1 MRKLKITELNRL
13 TVDEFKKADKLP
25 LAVVLDEV
33 RSLHN
38 IGSVFRTSDA
48 FLVDCIYLC
57 GITAT
62 PPHPEMHKTALG
74 AENSVEWRYKKNTL
88 DAVQELHD
96 QGFIVLAIEQV
107 EGSTLL
113 DKLELDADKKYAIG
127 RYREDRW
134 LKSFGLS
141 RHDLARAVE
150 DRRSHPFGRFI
161 YPEYEETTKRR
172 LLSTEAGYLVCA
184 LSTLMWTPF
193 SPSCSKCAKAEPCR
207 RRTQARY
214 PELYRIRCEAW
225 RKKEAKP

>member
-38 IGSVFRTSDA
+38 IGAVFRTSDA

-96 QGFIVLAIEQV
+96 QGFTYWLSNRWKAVL
-107 EGSTLL
+107 
-113 DKLELDADKKYAIG
+113 
-127 RYREDRW
+127 
-134 LKSFGLS
+134 
-141 RHDLARAVE
+141 
-150 DRRSHPFGRFI
+150 
-161 YPEYEETTKRR
+161 
-172 LLSTEAGYLVCA
+172 C
-184 LSTLMWTPF
+184 WTNWNWM
-193 SPSCSKCAKAEPCR
+193 
-207 RRTQARY
+207 
-214 PELYRIRCEAW
+214 LIRNM
-225 RKKEAKP
+225 PL

>member
-96 QGFIVLAIEQV
+96 QGLPYWLSNRWKAVLCWINWNWMP
-107 EGSTLL
+107 
-113 DKLELDADKKYAIG
+113 I
-127 RYREDRW
+127 RN
-134 LKSFGLS
+134 
-141 RHDLARAVE
+141 
-150 DRRSHPFGRFI
+150 
-161 YPEYEETTKRR
+161 
-172 LLSTEAGYLVCA
+172 
-184 LSTLMWTPF
+184 M
-193 SPSCSKCAKAEPCR
+193 PS
-207 RRTQARY
+207 
-214 PELYRIRCEAW
+214 
-225 RKKEAKP
+225 

>member
-74 AENSVEWRYKKNTL
+74 AENSVEWRYKR
-88 DAVQELHD
+88 
-96 QGFIVLAIEQV
+96 I
-107 EGSTLL
+107 
-113 DKLELDADKKYAIG
+113 
-127 RYREDRW
+127 
-134 LKSFGLS
+134 
-141 RHDLARAVE
+141 
-150 DRRSHPFGRFI
+150 
-161 YPEYEETTKRR
+161 R
-172 LLSTEAGYLVCA
+172 L
-184 LSTLMWTPF
+184 TPF
-193 SPSCSKCAKAEPCR
+193 RNFMIKGLPYWLSNRWKAVLCWINWNWMPIKNMPS
-207 RRTQARY
+207 
-214 PELYRIRCEAW
+214 
-225 RKKEAKP
+225 